1 MAPYKRYESFLGS
14 LKEGCTATPVSFISR
29 EKHFAAT
36 IGSSEYG
43 KSLGP
48 HSLFVL
54 PNPTTQAP
62 ATDDTQRLPGGLFG
76 LSGPRITVKPGTR
89 VDYSVAESDLGSD
102 ASESQDQEK
111 RYLCIRPVREMSESE
126 VDKSVIRGSVDA
138 HQIWKYKWWLATT
151 QVCQAR
157 G

>member
-1 MAPYKRYESFLGS
+1 MAPYKKYEPFLGS
-14 LKEGCTATPVSFISR
+14 LKEGCTATPVSFMSR

-48 HSLFVL
+48 HSIFVL
-54 PNPTTQAP
+54 PDPTTQAP

-76 LSGPRITVKPGTR
+76 LSGPRITVKTGTR
-89 VDYSVAESDLGSD
+89 VDYSVAESDLGCD
-102 ASESQDQEK
+102 VSESQKK
-111 RYLCIRPVREMSESE
+111 RYLCILPVSEISESE
-126 VDKSVIRGSVDA
+126 VDKSVIRESVDA
-138 HQIWKYKWWLATT
+138 HQIGKYKWWLATT
-151 QVCQAR
+151 QVCQAQ